1 MSLQFESLH
10 NHTKD
15 SDGHES
21 HLELLDS
28 AEKYDIGVVAFTDHD
43 QLPDAETLKQLRTY
57 QGPVRWLVGIE
68 LSSDLPK
75 EITEQEG
82 AHAALH
88 VLGLFIDPTNQAI
101 LDRCQELAAS
111 RIRRMKHF
119 VVHLTGLGFKLT
131 EADCLEFSGN
141 DFVGSPHIVK
151 AIEKYPENH
160 KLMQKM
166 MDDMKAAGE
175 KDENLKFLYDRMI
188 KEGPRGYPYVL
199 FMKKSSFISMPPADF
214 GGALLDLDANVELI
228 RQAGGVAV
236 LAHWWFDQN
245 KLPTSKLEELL
256 SSGRLDGIETDV
268 VNMITER
275 DVEAESLFLR
285 QLAGRHERLQT
296 IGSDAH
302 DAADLA
308 HFAKSDAA
316 KRSIGQTER
325 LIQAAKPNLRYT
337 SLIP

>member
-1 MSLQFESLH
+1 MSLKFESLH

-15 SDGHES
+15 SDGHQT
-21 HLELLDS
+21 HLELLES
-28 AEKYDIGVVAFTDHD
+28 AEKCGIGVVAFTDHD
-43 QLPDAETLKQLRTY
+43 QLPDAKTLKQLEAY
-57 QGPVRWLVGIE
+57 QGPVRWLLGIE
-68 LSSDLPK
+68 ISSDLPK
-75 EITEQEG
+75 EVTVAEG

-88 VLGLFIDPTNQAI
+88 VLGLFTDPTNKDLLA
-101 LDRCQELAAS
+101 RCEELAAS

-119 VVHLTGLGFKLT
+119 VSQLNGLGFKIT

-151 AIEKYPENH
+151 AIEKYPENQTII
-160 KLMQKM
+160 QKM
-166 MDDMKAAGE
+166 MDDMKAAGD
-175 KDENLKFLYDRMI
+175 KDENIKFLYDRMI

-199 FMKKSSFISMPPADF
+199 FMKKSSFISMPAVDF

-228 RQAGGVAV
+228 RQAGGVAI

-285 QLAGRHERLQT
+285 QLAGRYDRLQT

-316 KRSIGQTER
+316 RRSAGQTER
-325 LIQAAKPNLRYT
+325 LIQASKPDLRYT

>member
-1 MSLQFESLH
+1 
-10 NHTKD
+10 
-15 SDGHES
+15 
-21 HLELLDS
+21 
-28 AEKYDIGVVAFTDHD
+28 
-43 QLPDAETLKQLRTY
+43 
-57 QGPVRWLVGIE
+57 
-68 LSSDLPK
+68 
-75 EITEQEG
+75 
-82 AHAALH
+82 
-88 VLGLFIDPTNQAI
+88 
-101 LDRCQELAAS
+101 
-111 RIRRMKHF
+111 
-119 VVHLTGLGFKLT
+119 
-131 EADCLEFSGN
+131 
-141 DFVGSPHIVK
+141 
-151 AIEKYPENH
+151 
-160 KLMQKM
+160 MQKM